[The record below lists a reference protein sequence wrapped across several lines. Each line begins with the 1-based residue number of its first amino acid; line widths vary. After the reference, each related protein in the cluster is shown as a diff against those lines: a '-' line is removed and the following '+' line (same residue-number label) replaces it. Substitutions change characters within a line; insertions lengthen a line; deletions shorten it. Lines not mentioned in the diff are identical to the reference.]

1 VFFVVNLNLK
11 KGGNFDEP
19 QKILCTEK
27 STHYDPFGFAEGK
40 GED

>member
-1 VFFVVNLNLK
+1 VNLNLK

-27 STHYDPFGFAEGK
+27 STHYDPFGFARGK
-40 GED
+40 GKDED